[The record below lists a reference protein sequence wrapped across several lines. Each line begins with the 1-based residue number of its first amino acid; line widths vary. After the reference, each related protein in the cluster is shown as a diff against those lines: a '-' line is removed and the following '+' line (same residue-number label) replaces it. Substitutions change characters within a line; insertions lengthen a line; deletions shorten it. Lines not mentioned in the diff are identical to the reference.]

1 MVILYQYIIGNIEEM
16 NEDYMVVEN
25 NGIGYLVY
33 TSKNSIMDIGQN
45 TINRKILT
53 HLIVREDIMSLY
65 GFTTNEELK
74 MFKLLITVTKIGPKV
89 AIGLLSTLTPSNIK
103 ISIISGDAAALSRA
117 PGIGKK
123 TAERIILELKDKIDD
138 NITYE
143 DGIDVLIPVDET
155 EEVVV
160 ALTTLGYTRNEIFKV
175 LSSLDTQGKRTE
187 EVIKLALRKLS
198 K

>member
-1 MVILYQYIIGNIEEM
+1 MYQYIIGNIEEI
-16 NEDYMVVEN
+16 NEDYIVVEN
-25 NGIGYLVY
+25 SGVGYLVY
-33 TSKNSIMDIGQN
+33 TSKNSIVDIGQN

>member
-1 MVILYQYIIGNIEEM
+1 MYQYIKGNIEEI
-16 NEDYMVVEN
+16 NQEYIVVES

-33 TSKNSIMDIGQN
+33 TSRNSIMDIGQN

-53 HLIVREDIMSLY
+53 HLIVREDVMSLY
-65 GFTTNEELK
+65 GFTTAEELN
-74 MFKLLITVTKIGPKV
+74 MFKLLITVTKIGPKG
-89 AIGLLSTLTPSNIK
+89 AIGLLSTLTTSNIK
-103 ISIISGDAAALSRA
+103 ASIASKDASTLSKA

-138 NITYE
+138 NIDY
-143 DGIDVLIPVDET
+143 DANHDNIPVDET

-160 ALTTLGYTRNEIFKV
+160 ALISLGYTRSEVFRA
-175 LSSLDTQGKRTE
+175 LSSFETQGRRTE
-187 EVIKLALRKLS
+187 DIIKLALKKLS

>member
-1 MVILYQYIIGNIEEM
+1 MYQYIIGNIEEIS
-16 NEDYMVVEN
+16 EDYIVVEN

-45 TINRKILT
+45 TANRKILT
-53 HLIVREDIMSLY
+53 HLIVREDVMSLY
-65 GFTTNEELK
+65 GFTSDEELK

-89 AIGLLSTLTPSNIK
+89 AIGLLSTLSTSNIK
-103 ISIISGDAAALSRA
+103 VSILNKDVSTLSRA

-138 NITYE
+138 NIICEEGSY
-143 DGIDVLIPVDET
+143 DVIPRDEI

-160 ALTTLGYTRNEIFKV
+160 ALTSLGYTRNEIFKA
-175 LSSLDTQGKRTE
+175 LSSVDTEGKRTE
-187 EVIKLALRKLS
+187 EIIKLALRRLS

>member
-1 MVILYQYIIGNIEEM
+1 MYQYIIGNIEEIS
-16 NEDYMVVEN
+16 EDYIVIEN
-25 NGIGYLVY
+25 NGIGYIVY

-45 TINRKILT
+45 TTKRKILT
-53 HLIVREDIMSLY
+53 HLIVREDVMSLY

-89 AIGLLSTLTPSNIK
+89 AIGLLSTLSPSNIK
-103 ISIISGDAAALSRA
+103 ISIISGDTNALSRA

-123 TAERIILELKDKIDD
+123 TAQRIILELKDKVDD
-138 NITYE
+138 NIIYE
-143 DGIDVLIPVDET
+143 EGIDDSIPLDET

-160 ALTTLGYTRNEIFKV
+160 ALSSLGYTRNEIFKV
-175 LSSLDTQGKRTE
+175 LSSIDTQDKRTE
-187 EVIKLALRKLS
+187 EIIKLALRKLS

>member
-1 MVILYQYIIGNIEEM
+1 MYQYIKGNIEEI
-16 NEDYMVVEN
+16 NEDYIVVEN

-33 TSKNSIMDIGQN
+33 TSRNSIVDIGQN

-53 HLIVREDIMSLY
+53 HLVVREDAMSLY
-65 GFTTNEELK
+65 GFTTTEELK

-89 AIGLLSTLTPSNIK
+89 AIGLLSTLTTSTIK
-103 ISIISGDAAALSRA
+103 ASIASKDASTLSRA

-123 TAERIILELKDKIDD
+123 TAERIILELKDKIDV
-138 NITYE
+138 NIDYDEVNGET
-143 DGIDVLIPVDET
+143 IPMDEK

-160 ALTTLGYTRNEIFKV
+160 ALISLGYTRNEIFRA
-175 LSSLDTQGKRTE
+175 LSTIETEGKRME
-187 EVIKLALRKLS
+187 EIIKLALRKLS

>member
-1 MVILYQYIIGNIEEM
+1 MYQYIIGNIEDI
-16 NEDYMVVEN
+16 NEDYIVVEN
-25 NGIGYLVY
+25 NGIGYLVF

-103 ISIISGDAAALSRA
+103 LSIISGDAAALSRA

>member
-1 MVILYQYIIGNIEEM
+1 MYQYIIGNIEEIS
-16 NEDYMVVEN
+16 EDYIVIEN
-25 NGIGYLVY
+25 NGIGYIVY

-45 TINRKILT
+45 TTKRKILT
-53 HLIVREDIMSLY
+53 HLIVREDVMSLY

-89 AIGLLSTLTPSNIK
+89 AIGLLSTLSPSNIK
-103 ISIISGDAAALSRA
+103 ISIISGDTNALSRA

-123 TAERIILELKDKIDD
+123 TAQRIILELKDKVDD
-138 NITYE
+138 NIIYE
-143 DGIDVLIPVDET
+143 EGIDASIPLDET

-160 ALTTLGYTRNEIFKV
+160 ALSSLGYTRNEIFKV
-175 LSSLDTQGKRTE
+175 LSSIDTQDKRTE
-187 EVIKLALRKLS
+187 EIIKLALRKLS